1 MDPWRVGMF
10 KLFVSHSSLNR
21 RLAHNLRKELRA
33 YGVDAFV
40 AHDVIEPTAD
50 WQNVI
55 EYALRTADAMV
66 ALLSKEFRKS
76 RWCDQEV
83 GAVLVQNKL
92 IVSVDL
98 GQEPYGF
105 LGRYQALK
113 AVNLEPDEVSMR
125 LFRLLLKNEKSQP
138 AVAAALVSLFE
149 GSDSFQEAK
158 DNSRLLEMLPRLD
171 KNLRQ
176 RVRTALKG
184 NSQVSAAFGVPDRVT
199 RLLVKWRK
207 AKKTSMG

>member
-1 MDPWRVGMF
+1 MF
-10 KLFVSHSSLNR
+10 KLFVSHSSLNK
-21 RLAHNLRKELRA
+21 RLAHNLREELKA

-98 GQEPYGF
+98 GREPHGF
-105 LGRYQALK
+105 LGRYQGLK
-113 AVNLEPDEVSMR
+113 AVNLEPDELSEK

-158 DNSRLLEMLPRLD
+158 DNAHLLEMLPRLD
-171 KNLRQ
+171 KNLGQ
-176 RVRTALKG
+176 RVRTAIKE
-184 NSQVSAAFGVPDRVT
+184 NSQVSAAFGVPARVT
-199 RLLVKWRK
+199 KLLEKWRK
-207 AKKTSMG
+207 AKKQAAG